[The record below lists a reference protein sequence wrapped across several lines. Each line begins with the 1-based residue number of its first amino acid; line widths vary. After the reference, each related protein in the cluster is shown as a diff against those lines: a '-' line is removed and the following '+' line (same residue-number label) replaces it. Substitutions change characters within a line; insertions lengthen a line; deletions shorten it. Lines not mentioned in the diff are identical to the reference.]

1 MEQYPKIPRFGE
13 VDHSGHV
20 LYVFD
25 KLDGSNVR
33 AEWTRKGG
41 FDKFGRRKALL
52 DNANPFLPEA
62 RDLILAQYGDDLE
75 RVFKK
80 ARWSKVTVF
89 FEFFGPSSF
98 AGVHLPEPHTVTLL
112 DVRPFKQGILPPRE
126 FLKLFG
132 HLEHPAL
139 LHQGKMEPEVVQ
151 AVRESTLKGMT
162 FEGVVCKGQ
171 YIRKL
176 GRPLMFK
183 LKSQAWIGRVTELH
197 KGNEKLL
204 KELL

>member
-89 FEFFGPSSF
+89 FEFFGPSSR
-98 AGVHLPEPHTVTLL
+98 AGYHEHELHKVVLL
-112 DVRPFKQGILPPRE
+112 DVRPFKKGILPPRE

-139 LHQGKMEPEVVQ
+139 LHKGKLEPEVIQ
-151 AVRESTLKGMT
+151 AVRDGTLAGMT

-183 LKSQAWIGRVTELH
+183 LKSQAWIDYVTA
-197 KGNEKLL
+197 KFADNEKLL